1 MMPSRRRSLSNIKD
15 STLDWF
21 ETYALALTL
30 AGIVLVTVAA
40 VAVLVADTA
49 GESASPTLG
58 PAEEVEPTP
67 PMPDESSVSG
77 VTEYVNPSQGYG
89 FAYPPTWTIREE
101 DRLTR
106 LESPNGRIRVLFRT
120 GMSGDLEIASSRLLD
135 SLADITSNEQLIG
148 VTREQIDGARSLL
161 VSGTAT
167 DEAGEPVRFLAI
179 TVRGDPHNYAIS
191 IFVPRASDPVRVLP
205 RIEEIVASFDV
216 LGTGTEIEV

>member
-1 MMPSRRRSLSNIKD
+1 MMASRRRSLSSIKD
-15 STLDWF
+15 STLDWL

-49 GESASPTLG
+49 GESARPTLG
-58 PAEEVEPTP
+58 PAGSVEPP
-67 PMPDESSVSG
+67 PTLPDESSVSG
-77 VTEYVNPSQGYG
+77 VTEYVNTSQGYS

-101 DRLTR
+101 EGLTR

-120 GMSGDLEIASSRLLD
+120 GVSGDLEIASGRLFD

-167 DEAGEPVRFLAI
+167 DAEGEPVRFLAI
-179 TVRGDPHNYAIS
+179 TIRGEPQNYGIS
-191 IFVPRASDPVRVLP
+191 IFVPRGSDPVRVLP